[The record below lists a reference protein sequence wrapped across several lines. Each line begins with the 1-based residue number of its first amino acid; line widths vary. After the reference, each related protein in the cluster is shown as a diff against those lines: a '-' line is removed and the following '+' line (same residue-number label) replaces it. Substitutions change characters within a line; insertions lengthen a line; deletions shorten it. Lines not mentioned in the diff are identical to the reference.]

1 MKLPEGE
8 AEEPAINLTP
18 MIDVVFTLLVFFML
32 ATTFLERERLL
43 GLELPTA
50 SHADRAPV
58 NGRELVINV
67 ALDGQMWIDGKRVD
81 ANELASV
88 LSETVR
94 RDAATPVTV
103 RGDRRSQLEQV
114 VHVLD
119 ECMRVGLANVGV
131 STHDGT

>member
-1 MKLPEGE
+1 MKLHEGD
-8 AEEPAINLTP
+8 ADEPAINLTP

-67 ALDGQMWIDGKRVD
+67 ALDGQMWIDGRRVD
-81 ANELASV
+81 ASELASV
-88 LSETVR
+88 LTETVR

>member
-1 MKLPEGE
+1 MKLRVLDED
-8 AEEPAINLTP
+8 EPAINLTP
-18 MIDVVFTLLVFFML
+18 MIDVIFTLLVFFML

-43 GLELPTA
+43 DLELPTA
-50 SHADRAPV
+50 SHANPSLPNA
-58 NGRELVINV
+58 RELVINV
-67 ALDGQMWIDGKRVD
+67 AVDGRVWVDGRQVSSD
-81 ANELASV
+81 ELASV
-88 LSETVR
+88 LTETFR

-114 VHVLD
+114 VRVLD

>member
-1 MKLPEGE
+1 MKLHEGE
-8 AEEPAINLTP
+8 ADEPAINLTP

-67 ALDGQMWIDGKRVD
+67 ALDGQMWIDGRRVD
-81 ANELASV
+81 ASELASV
-88 LSETVR
+88 LTETVR